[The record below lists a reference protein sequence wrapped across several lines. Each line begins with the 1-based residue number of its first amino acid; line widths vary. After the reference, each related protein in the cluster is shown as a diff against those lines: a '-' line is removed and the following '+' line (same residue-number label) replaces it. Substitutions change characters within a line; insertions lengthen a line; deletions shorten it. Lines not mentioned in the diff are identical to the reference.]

1 MARVRIGG
9 GGENPLAF
17 DQCVSVDGREIAPA
31 TPYRRSHPRQNTVE
45 GFGDCGLPLH
55 GGENSIE
62 MRTRRLP
69 LIGPIGQ
76 TNITTLYQ
84 VCMYRVHQDFFHWSS
99 QYRICTGTGT
109 GGSGIQYLRDSH
121 LLLLHARKYL
131 HKKQRS
137 GACHGQ
143 SVLISINC
151 PGSPSGLPAVGKLCS
166 LSAVLPVL

>member
-84 VCMYRVHQDFFHWSS
+84 VPVCNGYTKTSFIGPASTA
-99 QYRICTGTGT
+99 YA
-109 GGSGIQYLRDSH
+109 L
-121 LLLLHARKYL
+121 ARELVAVAY
-131 HKKQRS
+131 
-137 GACHGQ
+137 
-143 SVLISINC
+143 SI
-151 PGSPSGLPAVGKLCS
+151 
-166 LSAVLPVL
+166 